1 MKHMITLTILGAL
14 VSGHTT
20 ALAGRDVNCYT
31 VKSKKCTEKSAET
44 LPTSI
49 DEFLELRDRIGD
61 DPYGGAQLL
70 IYALMVRLDDPDLAD
85 QMIVLSLAADQLN
98 KGGKDTY
105 KGYTWKSNWSYHI
118 KNTKKYPHCV
128 RGFAT
133 TSSPENDY
141 VLDKKAV
148 AIRFRE
154 QTKYVGS
161 VDSGKYKVFA
171 CTSGADTCKPISLT
185 RNKKGIWKVKEFS
198 SVVGGCRKPASEL
211 EPEDYSDD
219 L

>member
-1 MKHMITLTILGAL
+1 MKHMITLTVLTAL
-14 VSGHTT
+14 VAGYSP

-31 VKSKKCTEKSAET
+31 VKSKKCTEKVAEK

-49 DEFLELRDRIGD
+49 DEFLEIRDRIGN

-70 IYALMVRLDDPDLAD
+70 IYALMVRLDDPDLGD
-85 QMIVLSLAADQLN
+85 KLIVLSLAADQLN

-105 KGYTWKSNWSYHI
+105 KGYTWKGNWNYHI
-118 KNTKKYPHCV
+118 KNTKKHAHCV
-128 RGFAT
+128 RAFAT

-141 VLDKKAV
+141 ELDKDAV

-161 VDSGKYKVFA
+161 VDSGAYKVFA
-171 CTSGADTCKPISLT
+171 CSSGADTCKPISLT

-198 SVVGGCRKPASEL
+198 SVVGGCRKPASQTEAA
-211 EPEDYSDD
+211 DYSDD